1 MYIDW
6 EKTITF
12 NPKFGPNLSA
22 DLPPGGLKIPSYG
35 NYGGPPNDAGPDGIP
50 VDALDGLFK
59 VHDRTIEASA
69 TDDGGLTPDD
79 LISAHADLIGGIA
92 ALDAHG
98 GLTEPE
104 ASLYAGLS
112 TLALTAEVASFGGLE
127 MLARELGP
135 ETSLQTVILEAIE
148 NMEVGLAE
156 VRGGGKSLHGASHWF
171 EQQFVDLLGVPP
183 SPDADAFG

>member
-12 NPKFGPNLSA
+12 NPKFGPNLSP
-22 DLPPGGLKIPSYG
+22 DLPRGGIKIPSYG

-50 VDALDGLFK
+50 VDCLDGLFK

-69 TDDGGLTPDD
+69 TDAGGLTPDD

-92 ALDAHG
+92 ALDADG
-98 GLTEPE
+98 GLAEPE

-112 TLALTAEVASFGGLE
+112 TLALTTEVASFGGLE

-156 VRGGGKSLHGASHWF
+156 VRGGGKSLHGALHWF

>member
-6 EKTITF
+6 EKTIKF

-22 DLPPGGLKIPSYG
+22 DLPPGGIRIPSYG
-35 NYGGPPNDAGPDGIP
+35 NYGGPLNDAGPDGIP
-50 VDALDGLFK
+50 VDCLDGLFK
-59 VHDRTIEASA
+59 THDRTIEASA
-69 TDDGGLTPDD
+69 IDAGGLTPGD

-92 ALDAHG
+92 ALDARS
-98 GLTEPE
+98 GLEDPE

-127 MLARELGP
+127 ALAWELGP
-135 ETSLQTVILEAIE
+135 ATGLPTVIAEAIE

-156 VRGGGKSLHGASHWF
+156 VRGGGKSLHGALHWF
-171 EQQFVDLLGVPP
+171 ERQFVDLLGVPP